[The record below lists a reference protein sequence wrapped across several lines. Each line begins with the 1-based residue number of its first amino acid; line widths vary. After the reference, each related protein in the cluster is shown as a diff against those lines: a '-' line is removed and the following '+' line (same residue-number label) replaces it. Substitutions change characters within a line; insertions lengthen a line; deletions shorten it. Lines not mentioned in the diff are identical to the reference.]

1 MSRSGSFAYRKAKIV
16 PDNLLAFP
24 PSLVV
29 IVRGV
34 SICPWMDG
42 SRTMHRYMD
51 VTY

>member
-34 SICPWMDG
+34 SRSG
-42 SRTMHRYMD
+42 SFAWPIT
-51 VTY
+51 